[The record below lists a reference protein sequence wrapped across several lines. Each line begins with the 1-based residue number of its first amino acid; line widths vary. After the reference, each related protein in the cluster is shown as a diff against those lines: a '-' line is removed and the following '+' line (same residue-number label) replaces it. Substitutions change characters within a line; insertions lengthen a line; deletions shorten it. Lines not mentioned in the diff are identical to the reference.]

1 MQLNTST
8 IAERCQVTPD
18 AVRKAISRLGQNTAN
33 PDYIVVLEYLS
44 SPHHSRS
51 QETIN
56 GALELLKLMRPESAH
71 QDTDL
76 EVPNAANPET
86 DTPDTDMPD
95 EPETDTPEVDTPEQD
110 KPETDTPDTDKPEL
124 DTVTLK
130 PNALDKP
137 KPGKMVSFLRKDT
150 FLAILLI
157 VLSIATACAITAP
170 IFVAVKIPWIWAYTI
185 AIGVD
190 MAAFIFI
197 FRGRHGLGSFFA
209 VSTGI
214 QAAIACGVLYA
225 VPADIVLALKA
236 GVVAVSIGL
245 AIYGFAD
252 LIKSEL

>member
-18 AVRKAISRLGQNTAN
+18 AVRKAISRLGQDTAN
-33 PDYIVVLEYLS
+33 PDFTVVLKYLS
-44 SPHHSRS
+44 IPHHSRS

-56 GALELLKLMRPESAH
+56 GALELLELIRPESAH

-76 EVPNAANPET
+76 ENSDASNNET
-86 DTPDTDMPD
+86 DA
-95 EPETDTPEVDTPEQD
+95 
-110 KPETDTPDTDKPEL
+110 PDTDKPEPGKPDASEIDIP
-124 DTVTLK
+124 DTDEPK
-130 PNALDKP
+130 PSEPDKA

-170 IFVAVKIPWIWAYTI
+170 IFIAVKIPWIWAYTI

-252 LIKSEL
+252 LIKSES